1 MNPSWEAVQKLHDTI
16 LSSPSSS
23 HSHDSNP
30 TSHKRIRLTSSL
42 IPVKYSS
49 VLSLVPALHT
59 TGIEGS
65 KPDLIIHV
73 GVGLDG
79 SIRLEQRARKW
90 GYEKL
95 DVEGQLGP
103 FDEDENKRGF
113 AGGEWMEMREELR
126 TDVDGKMVVEKAKRR
141 GVEHVD
147 ISENAGTS
155 DSTCQFAIG
164 LRLSTGEET
173 VTGLYLCEFTY
184 FASLASALKQNSG
197 RPTPV
202 QFIHVPP

>member
-1 MNPSWEAVQKLHDTI
+1 MV
-16 LSSPSSS
+16 
-23 HSHDSNP
+23 
-30 TSHKRIRLTSSL
+30 
-42 IPVKYSS
+42 
-49 VLSLVPALHT
+49 
-59 TGIEGS
+59 
-65 KPDLIIHV
+65 IHV

-90 GYEKL
+90 DYEKL

-113 AGGEWMEMREELR
+113 AGAEWMEMREELR
-126 TDVDGKMVVEKAKRR
+126 TEVDGKTVVEKARRR
-141 GVEHVD
+141 GVQHVEL
-147 ISENAGTS
+147 SENAGKS
-155 DSTCQFAIG
+155 DSTRRLATG
-164 LRLSTGEET
+164 LLLNTGKGT